1 MAKKLERKKQHA
13 PYCQSCGRCTAC
25 QCDCVC
31 PRCRIP
37 EAVMSDTG
45 LCLGCQ
51 PEVELELQRQHEADH
66 GPGRM

>member
-1 MAKKLERKKQHA
+1 MERKKQHA

-31 PRCRIP
+31 LACRRP
-37 EAVMSDTG
+37 EAIMGSG
-45 LCLGCQ
+45 EFCIGCE
-51 PEVELELQRQHEADH
+51 PEIELELQRQHEADH